1 MNLSPVLRLLYR
13 GPRGAAPG
21 VVNPYR
27 EAFPEL
33 DGPSAA
39 RRRRANLEAYLERV
53 GAPRLVLLGEALG
66 FRGGRFSGIA
76 FTSER
81 QLAGPDGRRLPWAGS
96 PFRATSRNPAL
107 WLEPSGSVI
116 WGALGGEACGALVWN
131 VFPWHPYAARGPLSN
146 RTPERSLVAANLH
159 VLERLLAEIDGG
171 RVLAVGRTAQ
181 AALAAL
187 GVEAPALRHPAHG
200 GAELFRSQLRVWAGR
215 QPIRASSRSSN
226 SESPASNLRAK

>member
-1 MNLSPVLRLLYR
+1 
-13 GPRGAAPG
+13 

-33 DGPSAA
+33 DGPAA
-39 RRRRANLEAYLERV
+39 AKGRRENLEAYLDRV
-53 GAPRLVLLGEALG
+53 GTPRLILVGEALG

-81 QLAGPDGRRLPWAGS
+81 QLLGPEGRRLPWAGA

-107 WLEPSGSVI
+107 WLEPSGSVV
-116 WGALGGEACGALVWN
+116 WDALGGEARGALLWN
-131 VFPWHPYAARGPLSN
+131 SFPWHPYGARGPLSN

-159 VLERLLAEIDGG
+159 VLERLLAE
-171 RVLAVGRTAQ
+171 GRTAQ
-181 AALAAL
+181 GALAGV

-200 GAELFRSQLRVWAGR
+200 GAAIFRQQLHNLT
-215 QPIRASSRSSN
+215 RSVLS
-226 SESPASNLRAK
+226 L

>member
-1 MNLSPVLRLLYR
+1 MDLSPVLRLLYR

-33 DGPSAA
+33 DGPGAA
-39 RRRRANLEAYLERV
+39 RCRRENLEAYLERV

-81 QLAGPDGRRLPWAGS
+81 QLAGPAARRLPWGGS

-107 WLEPSGSVI
+107 WLEPSGSIV
-116 WGALGGEACGALVWN
+116 WGALGGEARGALVWN
-131 VFPWHPYAARGPLSN
+131 VFPWHPHGVRGPLSN
-146 RTPERSLVAANLH
+146 RTPERGLVTANLQ
-159 VLERLLAEIDGG
+159 VLERLLAEIDGA

-181 AALAAL
+181 GALAAL
-187 GVEAPALRHPAHG
+187 GVEAPALRHPAYG
-200 GAELFRSQLRVWAGR
+200 GADVFRRQLRDWT
-215 QPIRASSRSSN
+215 QPIRASSRSST
-226 SESPASNLRAK
+226 SESPSASNLRAK

>member
-1 MNLSPVLRLLYR
+1 MDFSAVLRLLYR
-13 GPRGAAPG
+13 GPRGAAAA

-27 EAFPEL
+27 DAVPDL
-33 DGPSAA
+33 DGPAAA
-39 RRRRANLEAYLERV
+39 RRRRENLEAYLERV
-53 GAPRLVLLGEALG
+53 GVPRRVLVGEALG

-96 PFRATSRNPAL
+96 PPFRATSRNPAL
-107 WLEPSGSVI
+107 WLEPSGSVV
-116 WGALGGEACGALVWN
+116 WDALGGEARGALLWN
-131 VFPWHPYAARGPLSN
+131 AFPWHPHDGKGPLSN

-159 VLERLLAEIDGG
+159 VLERLLAELGG
-171 RVLAVGRTAQ
+171 ARVLAVGRTAQ

-200 GAELFRSQLRVWAGR
+200 GAGLFRRQLRACS
-215 QPIRASSRSSN
+215 I
-226 SESPASNLRAK
+226 

>member
-1 MNLSPVLRLLYR
+1 MDLSPVLRLLYR
-13 GPRGAAPG
+13 GPQGAAPG

-33 DGPSAA
+33 DGPAA
-39 RRRRANLEAYLERV
+39 AKGRRENLEAYLDRV
-53 GAPRLVLLGEALG
+53 GTPRLILVGEALG

-81 QLAGPDGRRLPWAGS
+81 QLLGPDARRLPWAGA

-107 WLEPSGSVI
+107 WLEPSGSIV
-116 WGALGGEACGALVWN
+116 WDALGGEARGALLWN
-131 VFPWHPYAARGPLSN
+131 SFPWHPYGARGPLSN

-159 VLERLLAEIDGG
+159 VLERLLAETAGAQ
-171 RVLAVGRTAQ
+171 VLAVGRTAQ
-181 AALAAL
+181 GALAEI

-200 GAELFRSQLRVWAGR
+200 GAETFRQQLRRW
-215 QPIRASSRSSN
+215 RA
-226 SESPASNLRAK
+226 